1 MTATSHD
8 PEAHRRRPIGV
19 FDSGVGGLTVLKSL
33 HARLPNEGTVYL
45 GDTAR
50 VPYGTRSPE
59 TVIRYALNN
68 ARFLMDAAPL
78 KMLVVACNTASAVAL
93 PALAEALPVP
103 VLGVVEP
110 GAAAAAAATRTGR
123 VAVIGTRG
131 TVKSGAYQRALST
144 LRPGIEVHARA
155 CPLLVPLAEEGW
167 HDDALAREVVA
178 RYLADLGD
186 HDVDALVL
194 GCTHYPLLRAAIAEV
209 VGPGV
214 ALIDSGE
221 ATAAA
226 VAERLAADGDLAP
239 APEAGE
245 VPLRRCFVTDVPD
258 AFHEV
263 ASRFLG
269 AEAPAPELVDI
280 PV

>member
-1 MTATSHD
+1 M
-8 PEAHRRRPIGV
+8 
-19 FDSGVGGLTVLKSL
+19 
-33 HARLPNEGTVYL
+33 
-45 GDTAR
+45 
-50 VPYGTRSPE
+50 
-59 TVIRYALNN
+59 
-68 ARFLMDAAPL
+68 
-78 KMLVVACNTASAVAL
+78 
-93 PALAEALPVP
+93 
-103 VLGVVEP
+103 
-110 GAAAAAAATRTGR
+110 
-123 VAVIGTRG
+123 
-131 TVKSGAYQRALST
+131 
-144 LRPGIEVHARA
+144 
-155 CPLLVPLAEEGW
+155 
-167 HDDALAREVVA
+167 
-178 RYLADLGD
+178 
-186 HDVDALVL
+186 
-194 GCTHYPLLRAAIAEV
+194 